1 MANGEW
7 VRWFVQTT
15 STRPCLDKN
24 FATPITWNTI
34 PLCYH
39 AVIIT
44 SSSKQYD
51 FMSLFSLFSYVCVWQ
66 YETLTALWHTEVINN
81 WSCMKQD
88 VLGSSSSCNACL
100 ERSDCLPRA
109 NRSKILFGIWRLTYI
124 CLLAYK
130 SHSKIGVIFIN
141 NINFLLYSVCSIDNS
156 IFLFVRKDCK

>member
-7 VRWFVQTT
+7 VRWIVQTT
-15 STRPCLDKN
+15 STKPCLDKN

-51 FMSLFSLFSYVCVWQ
+51 FMSLFSLFPYVCVWQ
-66 YETLTALWHTEVINN
+66 YETLTAPWHTEVINN

-100 ERSDCLPRA
+100 ERSDCLPP
-109 NRSKILFGIWRLTYI
+109 SQ
-124 CLLAYK
+124 
-130 SHSKIGVIFIN
+130 
-141 NINFLLYSVCSIDNS
+141 SIKNTVWDLEVDVY
-156 IFLFVRKDCK
+156 LFVSLQKPQQNWCDIHKQHKLFTLFCLQH